1 MSLELSL
8 EQKENYGVIISNDD
22 ELNDDDIES
31 DVYAKVKYVYDHLIK
46 PFQID
51 IVSRTPSFKEIM
63 KREITSTKSRRNQSN
78 NHNIF
83 YNKIIKEKK
92 EKQEYKSLHGI
103 KMTDFKEYIQ
113 ELNDNLADA
122 PDFYD
127 RVKEFR
133 ILFKNKNYWI
143 KMFQLLKHINER
155 GIYCYNNII
164 TETEDQTCV
173 VELRKVNYKY
183 LHFNTTNRMLSD
195 YINFDEDLQSFE
207 KFEAKMETI
216 KQKCKRNT
224 FSYMNLSPSNEVPEF
239 YDIMS
244 IRNPFNVS
252 TNKTKYELFLNDPTN
267 FKNKDYVLFNSIPT
281 LDFVYFFQHLIL
293 NHNYDLYYINIV
305 SDTIVDISNINI
317 TKNIKVKFDLIDK
330 EIYPNKYPYIQ

>member
-1 MSLELSL
+1 
-8 EQKENYGVIISNDD
+8 
-22 ELNDDDIES
+22 
-31 DVYAKVKYVYDHLIK
+31 
-46 PFQID
+46 
-51 IVSRTPSFKEIM
+51 
-63 KREITSTKSRRNQSN
+63 
-78 NHNIF
+78 
-83 YNKIIKEKK
+83 
-92 EKQEYKSLHGI
+92 
-103 KMTDFKEYIQ
+103 
-113 ELNDNLADA
+113 
-122 PDFYD
+122 
-127 RVKEFR
+127 
-133 ILFKNKNYWI
+133 
-143 KMFQLLKHINER
+143 MFQLLKHINER

-224 FSYMNLSPSNEVPEF
+224 FSYMNLSPSNKVSEF

-281 LDFVYFFQHLIL
+281 LDFVYFLQHLIL

-317 TKNIKVKFDLIDK
+317 TKNIKVKFDLIK
-330 EIYPNKYPYIQ
+330 QEIYPNKYPYIQ